1 MKEKEWQKFAVQSV
15 TLLAVVLIISFFF
28 MEDIMKD
35 NGTNGTAATKNMKTL
50 QELNAVPS
58 YETSVLS
65 DEAHVKKRSNTYIQ
79 IPKSAVTTGAAVY
92 MTNDYM
98 DSSIRIVINGRKDNV
113 FTTENIIRYNN
124 GKKYSGKIKPGN
136 KKDILGQLDI
146 SVSRLKNKK
155 YRINIDIKTR
165 KLYEPVLYETYD
177 AYYISLAIPRNIY
190 DKIVVIDAGHGGIDE
205 GTVSADGKYYEK
217 DYTLFILHELKDILD
232 NSDIKA
238 YYTRLDDI
246 RVSKPDRIRLANKLK
261 ADLLISIHCN
271 ASDAG
276 DNTAYG
282 VEALYSRQKPA
293 GSKLNNRKLAET
305 IMENVAD
312 NVNNRKRGVIRR
324 EHLYLLHHSDVP
336 ATIIEIGYMSN
347 KSDLKYIKRKSGQTK
362 IAEGIYNGIME
373 ALEWKLLL

>member
-146 SVSRLKNKK
+146 SVSRLKNK
-155 YRINIDIKTR
+155 NI
-165 KLYEPVLYETYD
+165 E
-177 AYYISLAIPRNIY
+177 
-190 DKIVVIDAGHGGIDE
+190 
-205 GTVSADGKYYEK
+205 
-217 DYTLFILHELKDILD
+217 
-232 NSDIKA
+232 
-238 YYTRLDDI
+238 
-246 RVSKPDRIRLANKLK
+246 
-261 ADLLISIHCN
+261 
-271 ASDAG
+271 
-276 DNTAYG
+276 
-282 VEALYSRQKPA
+282 
-293 GSKLNNRKLAET
+293 
-305 IMENVAD
+305 
-312 NVNNRKRGVIRR
+312 
-324 EHLYLLHHSDVP
+324 
-336 ATIIEIGYMSN
+336 
-347 KSDLKYIKRKSGQTK
+347 
-362 IAEGIYNGIME
+362 
-373 ALEWKLLL
+373 